1 MVSVC
6 FYFQVH
12 QPLRIK
18 KYKVFDIGEDS
29 EYFNDYSDS
38 SLNNKWILDRVAKK
52 SYLPTNQLLL
62 ELMDRHP
69 EFKISFSLSGIF
81 LEQIEKEFPEV
92 LKSFQRL
99 VDTGR
104 AEILSETYYHSLAFL
119 YSRDEFREQVE
130 MHKKLVKRLF
140 NVNPSVFRNT
150 ELIYNNE
157 LACEIE
163 KMGYKGIIAEGADHV
178 LKGRSPH
185 FLYTPTG
192 TSNLKVLLK
201 DYKLSDDIAFR
212 FSDKNWTEH
221 PLSSEKFA
229 DWVSAVNGN
238 GNIVNLFMDYETF
251 GEHQWEDSGIFDFMR
266 ALPAQILKHPDND
279 FVTPSEAVNRYESVG
294 EHDAHNFYSW
304 ADEERDLSAWLSNSL
319 QCDSMDKLY
328 KLRDAIFNTKDKKL
342 IEDWRR
348 LSTSDHFYYM
358 CTKWFSDG
366 DVHKYF
372 NPYESPYEAFIAF
385 VNVLADLKLRLELTK
400 KKQKKEKNK
409 KITTKK
415 IKKDTLK
422 NKNINEKKIIRRKKK

>member
-1 MVSVC
+1 MASVC

-18 KYKVFDIGEDS
+18 KYRVFDIGEND
-29 EYFNDYSDS
+29 EYFNDKSES
-38 SLNNKWILDRVAKK
+38 SLNNKWIMERVARK

-62 ELMDRHP
+62 ELLDRYP
-69 EFKISFSLSGIF
+69 KFRISFSLSGVF
-81 LEQIEKEFPEV
+81 LEQIEKDFPEV

-104 AEILSETYYHSLAFL
+104 AEILSETYYHSLSFL
-119 YSRDEFREQVE
+119 YSREEFRNQVE
-130 MHKKLVKRLF
+130 MHKQIVKRLF
-140 NVNPSVFRNT
+140 GANPKVFRNT

-163 KMGYKGIIAEGADHV
+163 SMGYNGIIAEGADHV
-178 LKGRSPH
+178 LGDRSPH

-192 TSNLKVLLK
+192 TKNLKVLLK

-212 FSDKNWTEH
+212 FSDKNWVEH
-221 PLSSEKFA
+221 PLSSDKFA
-229 DWVSAVNGN
+229 NWISAVNGN
-238 GNIVNLFMDYETF
+238 GNLVNLFMDYETF
-251 GEHQWEDSGIFDFMR
+251 GEHQWEDSGIFEFMR
-266 ALPAQILKHPDND
+266 ALPEKVLSHPDND
-279 FVTPSEAVNRYESVG
+279 FVTPSEAISKYESVG

-328 KLRDAIFNTKDKKL
+328 QLRNIIFETKDKKL

-385 VNVLADLKLRLELTK
+385 MNVLADLKLRLELLKNKKNIQKKSVKKVGKSHKKITK
-400 KKQKKEKNK
+400 KKEKVV
-409 KITTKK
+409 I
-415 IKKDTLK
+415 
-422 NKNINEKKIIRRKKK
+422 